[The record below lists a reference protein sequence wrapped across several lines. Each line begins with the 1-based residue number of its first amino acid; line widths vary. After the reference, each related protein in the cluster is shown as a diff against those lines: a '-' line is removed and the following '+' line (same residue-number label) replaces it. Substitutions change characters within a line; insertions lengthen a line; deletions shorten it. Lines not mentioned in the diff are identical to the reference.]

1 MTSLCLEQVAFL
13 MPGVGGP
20 YCWDKCQAM
29 PGGVDGGGGPRKAT
43 AGPGVA
49 APPEFFLECRH
60 TNMVNFV

>member
-1 MTSLCLEQVAFL
+1 
-13 MPGVGGP
+13 MPGIGGP

-43 AGPGVA
+43 AGRRLWCYIVA